1 MQAFWN
7 KTVEGITVGVGAAM
21 DYTGARK
28 LPEDP
33 KVNEAFEKLEFVEE
47 HAKNLK
53 KALVELSKTLTE
65 LSAAQTAT
73 SEEYVKAFEN
83 DEIEFKN
90 HSLQLKT
97 ISEHCQVIASNEGSM
112 KLDANVIRPI
122 DDMLNDCIRLKEIF
136 DQRKKDLILL
146 ENEEQ
151 KYKKAQKKG
160 KVTQELESTLVQR
173 RGMYQKDHSEF
184 LRGVEQLEARKDNV
198 FRTAMQTQQDIMKSL
213 IDQMKQEYESSSSSL
228 QIQPGEF
235 QPLA

>member
-7 KTVEGITVGVGAAM
+7 KTVEGITVGVGTAM
-21 DYTGARK
+21 DFTGAKK

-33 KVNEAFEKLEFVEE
+33 KVTESFEKLEFVEK

-53 KALVELSKTLTE
+53 KSLKELSRTLSE
-65 LSAAQTAT
+65 LGAAQSAT

-90 HSLQLKT
+90 YSLQLKT
-97 ISEHCQVIASNEGSM
+97 ISNNCQVIASNEGSQ
-112 KLDANVIRPI
+112 KINSNVIKPI
-122 DDMLNDCIRLKEIF
+122 DDMLNECLRLKEIF

-146 ENEEQ
+146 ESEEL
-151 KYKKAQKKG
+151 KYQKAQKKG
-160 KVTQELESTLVQR
+160 KVTQELESALVQR

-184 LRGVEQLEARKDNV
+184 LQGVEQLDARKDGV
-198 FRTAMQTQQDIMKSL
+198 FRAAMQTQQDIMKSL
-213 IDQMKQEYESSSSSL
+213 IDQMKQEFANSSSSL
-228 QIQPGEF
+228 QTEPGEF